1 MASVISKFN
10 TLISANVHNMLDT
23 SLRRNSLKVIDEY
36 IRQAERNLDDL
47 EQSAVTVGGNAKG
60 LKRRYEEFM
69 AQIESLDANIDTLL
83 MKGKNELAL
92 AAQTDLNNKQKIA
105 EEYRQQWQRLE
116 EEYQQLLLSRRRLE
130 HRLLMIQ
137 QQREQLRALIELIA
151 TKKLA
156 NRTARSLDDL
166 AGAGDDD
173 IRRISEGIL
182 FELDRAETEAEVLS
196 SRLQNQVDESMVES
210 EIELQLEERRKR
222 LGFEGQD

>member
-10 TLISANVHNMLDT
+10 TLISANIHNMMDGA
-23 SLRRNSLKVIDEY
+23 LRRNSLKVIDEY

-47 EQSAVTVGGNAKG
+47 EQSAVTVGGNSKS
-60 LKRRYEEFM
+60 LKRRFEEFT
-69 AQIESLDANIDTLL
+69 AQIEALDANIDTLL
-83 MKGKNELAL
+83 KKGKNELAL

-130 HRLLMIQ
+130 HRLLLIR

-196 SRLQNQVDESMVES
+196 SRLQNQVDESMAQS
-210 EIELQLEERRKR
+210 EIELQLEERRRR
-222 LGFEGQD
+222 LGFEGQE